1 MSIQIAPSILA
12 ADFACLGDEVN
23 RATEGGCDTFHVD
36 IMDFHFVP
44 NLSFGPAV
52 VETMRRLTDLP
63 LDVHLM
69 TDKPLE
75 MIEPFAKAGSD
86 YLTVHVETVD
96 IPEAVKEIEKYGVK
110 PGISLKPDA
119 PVETVIEHLDIVDLV
134 LVMSVYPGFGGQ
146 AFIEDSYER
155 IRQISSAIES
165 AGRDIILSVDGGVNF
180 GNAPGMVAAGC
191 NYLVAGTTVFR
202 DHGAVE
208 NTKKLR
214 DAALR
219 GKR

>member
-1 MSIQIAPSILA
+1 MRTQLAPSILA
-12 ADFACLGDEVN
+12 ADLACLADEVA
-23 RATEGGCDTFHVD
+23 RAEEGGCDTFHVD

-44 NLSFGPAV
+44 NLSFGPSI

-69 TDKPLE
+69 TDRPLE

-96 IPEAVKEIEKYGVK
+96 IPRAVDAIKKHDVK

-119 PVETVIEHLDIVDLV
+119 PVEEVIRHLSSVDLV
-134 LVMSVYPGFGGQ
+134 LIMSVYPGFGGQ
-146 AFIEDSYER
+146 SFIEDSYDR
-155 IRQISSAIES
+155 IRAIADASNEI
-165 AGRDIILSVDGGVNF
+165 RDDMIISVDGGVNF
-180 GNAPGMVAAGC
+180 ENAGELVKSGI

-208 NTKKLR
+208 NMRKLR
-214 DAALR
+214 ACVE
-219 GKR
+219 KV